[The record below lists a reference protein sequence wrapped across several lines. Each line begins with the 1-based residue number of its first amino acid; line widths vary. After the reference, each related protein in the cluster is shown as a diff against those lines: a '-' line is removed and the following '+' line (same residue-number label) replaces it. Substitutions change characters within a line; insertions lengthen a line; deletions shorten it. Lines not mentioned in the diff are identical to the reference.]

1 MPCASGG
8 ALCQQA
14 PASQRSAAAED
25 SKHSAELLRLFG
37 PLARCSGPLAASG
50 AGRRYTGI
58 DLASARLS
66 AEQAEF
72 LLDAVARWRIV
83 CIAGQDLACFTL
95 EDFERIANHF
105 GAPYPHPSNFTRD
118 GVLASEHGPT
128 DGAVEWVCTVARQAS
143 TPPSQASCSASPTSL
158 QRC

>member
-1 MPCASGG
+1 MVAPRWQRRCERVATHLVPRGSACASGG
-8 ALCQQA
+8 ALCQQG
-14 PASQRSAAAED
+14 QRSAAAED

-58 DLASARLS
+58 DLASAWLS

-83 CIAGQDLACFTL
+83 CIAGQDLARFTL
-95 EDFERIANHF
+95 QDFERIANHF
-105 GAPYPHPSNFTRD
+105 GAP
-118 GVLASEHGPT
+118 
-128 DGAVEWVCTVARQAS
+128 W
-143 TPPSQASCSASPTSL
+143 
-158 QRC
+158 